1 MPMSADFPYI
11 DVAVRYDHGG
21 APVTMFTCPQ
31 GAAARIPAIDG
42 RKIVGQFV
50 NFSTGY
56 VVSVRGDKRLFT
68 LLQADNTSGPVQA
81 VSVSVDKDVLLPG
94 KLIVKL
100 LGELQRQLGETDRLS
115 EPTVNHLIKALGF
128 PLAPLRRACNMASPA
143 GHAMCYRTY
152 VSASELNRL
161 LTFPRQKQY
170 SEYADAVFVPATV
183 VAADSSLPRIQ
194 GMPETVLAVICPQ
207 GVTASA
213 DEIAVADKLTL
224 TYERKY
230 FENSEVA
237 FVPEEPNCYATVD
250 GPALVVNDA
259 KRAGIEFRTRA
270 RFTVRSAR
278 GGNVE
283 SYTVSVNGHAAVTD
297 AGEIE
302 MKASDFEPSGRASI
316 SVSSTNF
323 LTAVSDVSPARLHT
337 GGPLDFVL
345 EPEESSVLLRLNF
358 GGGRVIEQRIAV
370 GKSTPEYCQLRSG
383 NFHGFRAHKL
393 AGNTYETYNIDMT
406 AGIAGISAQVKDSPA
421 PAKEEATKSA
431 DAHSERQTVSVQPQ
445 ASPKPEPPVIEPI
458 EEDEE
463 IQAYD
468 EKPRRSRTLTV
479 AGAILAVAVAA
490 ALVWYLPKVVGGM
503 QASDA
508 DSSLLMSERVDTIM
522 PEPQS
527 VPVSES
533 ETKSDSVSVPDAGPA
548 DGAQAVS
555 ADEAADVE
563 YLNKSAV
570 WKRSELRSEKY
581 RKLYDAFAAGDIR
594 AIAGNEYFATPGR
607 AVNADAVKVVDAI
620 WASLGT
626 GTQKS
631 NERELSRIEKSGKI
645 NLHNL
650 YESLARFRDKEPN
663 KEPRPGSK

>member
-1 MPMSADFPYI
+1 MSADFPYI

-128 PLAPLRRACNMASPA
+128 PVVPLRRACNMASPA

-183 VAADSSLPRIQ
+183 VAGDSSLPRIQ

-230 FENSEVA
+230 FENSEVT

-250 GPALVVNDA
+250 GPALVVNNA
-259 KRAGIEFRTRA
+259 KRAGIEFSTRA

-278 GGNVE
+278 GGNIE

-323 LTAVSDVSPARLHT
+323 LTAVSDVSPAQLHT

-370 GKSTPEYCQLRSG
+370 GKSTPEYCQLRAG

-393 AGNTYETYNIDMT
+393 AGNTSETYNIDMT
-406 AGIAGISAQVKDSPA
+406 AGIAGIPSQVKDSPA
-421 PAKEEATKSA
+421 PAS
-431 DAHSERQTVSVQPQ
+431 VSVQPQ
-445 ASPKPEPPVIEPI
+445 APAKPEPPVIEPI

-468 EKPRRSRTLTV
+468 EKPRRNHTLAV
-479 AGAILAVAVAA
+479 AGVILALAVAA
-490 ALVWYLPKVVGGM
+490 ALVWYLPKVVGGV

-508 DSSLLMSERVDTIM
+508 DSSLLMSERVDTIT
-522 PEPQS
+522 PEPES
-527 VPVSES
+527 VPVSEP
-533 ETKSDSVSVPDAGPA
+533 ETKSDSVSVPDAVPV
-548 DGAQAVS
+548 DDAQAVS

-607 AVNADAVKVVDAI
+607 AVNNNAVKVVDAI

-631 NERELSRIEKSGKI
+631 NERELSRIEKNGKI
-645 NLHNL
+645 DLHNL